1 MKTCFYYN
9 FTLTLHQKQERN
21 INNNLNI
28 RIMDFHELTTISGT
42 VVYIKRPA
50 PWNWQAIDD
59 KGVICAAPTKREC
72 QRTVKVL
79 RK

>member
-1 MKTCFYYN
+1 
-9 FTLTLHQKQERN
+9 
-21 INNNLNI
+21 
-28 RIMDFHELTTISGT
+28 MDFKELTTISGA

-50 PWNWQAIDD
+50 PWNWQALDD

-79 RK
+79 RKYGRYSCTLAKSMRKGFPQ

>member
-1 MKTCFYYN
+1 
-9 FTLTLHQKQERN
+9 
-21 INNNLNI
+21 
-28 RIMDFHELTTISGT
+28 MDFNELTKISGP

-72 QRTVKVL
+72 QRTVKIL
-79 RK
+79 RKYGRYSWELDILDRSTRKGFPQ